1 MKQIQE
7 DVLARLQIAVKSMER
22 DEEEMARE
30 DLVIPK
36 PVIAAAATLC
46 EHGRITDQAATLLA
60 SKAALGEDPSLSF
73 ICDYYDATGDVVTFL
88 QSLQLFASQS
98 DENSLALSN
107 GENGRV
113 LSMTA
118 TFEEMMMLPLDEEEE
133 DDGIFAGEAGAAADV
148 KVILQE
154 ATQGFTPLEVQAL
167 KLATARNDPELDDAI
182 RRLQTTGNTL
192 SFSMQLIRLA
202 QNTIAQTRSEMAE
215 RKMAAVAMG
224 GFEG

>member
-1 MKQIQE
+1 VKQIQE

-133 DDGIFAGEAGAAADV
+133 DDGIFAGEAGAADV
-148 KVILQE
+148 KAILQE
-154 ATQGFTPLEVQAL
+154 ATEGMTPLEMQAL

-182 RRLQTTGNTL
+182 LRLQTTGNTL
-192 SFSMQLIRLA
+192 SFTMQVIRIA
-202 QNTIAQTRSEMAE
+202 QDTIAQTRSEMAE
-215 RKMAAVAMG
+215 RKMAAAAMS